1 MITSDDDEL
10 EKAKKAL
17 DRVNSP
23 GYFKVLAA
31 LAKARRVPSNQL
43 AKAVEAK
50 VGEIEKIKAEYLK
63 ELNATNEHASD
74 IEKFSDSLS
83 KIRFEDMKHELLDHV
98 KRDLITGAMD
108 AKTKVALLQFLHGET
123 KKVEKKGT
131 GKGID
136 GELTEA
142 EFNERLERLQKN
154 R

>member
-1 MITSDDDEL
+1 
-10 EKAKKAL
+10 
-17 DRVNSP
+17 
-23 GYFKVLAA
+23 
-31 LAKARRVPSNQL
+31 
-43 AKAVEAK
+43 
-50 VGEIEKIKAEYLK
+50 
-63 ELNATNEHASD
+63 
-74 IEKFSDSLS
+74 
-83 KIRFEDMKHELLDHV
+83 MKHELLDHV